1 MEKHPKLGGKYMIEY
16 NRHIFDIIDISEKAY
31 WLGFIIA
38 DGYLNDNKN
47 MLRIKL
53 GNKDKKHLEKF
64 INFLEGDLSM
74 LKSEIHSITGNTQW
88 YVSTY
93 APQIHDALKNL
104 KVEQAK
110 SGKEKVPPIEEK
122 FYRDFIRGLW
132 DGDGFIRESLNGIGL
147 VGSKEILSFV
157 QDIFQKELQ
166 IKPLKIYD
174 HYNIYKI
181 EYRSTK
187 KAIPLIINYL
197 YQDMDV
203 SLDRK
208 MELASQIKKIC

>member
-1 MEKHPKLGGKYMIEY
+1 MTEY
-16 NRHIFDIIDISEKAY
+16 NRHIFDEINTSDKAY

-53 GNKDKKHLEKF
+53 GDKDKHHLEKF
-64 INFLEGDLSM
+64 IQFIDGDESM
-74 LKSEIHSITGNTQW
+74 LKSEKHNITGNTQW

-93 APQIHDALKNL
+93 SPQIHDALKQL
-104 KVEQAK
+104 GVEQAK
-110 SGKEKVPPIEEK
+110 SGKEHIPPIEEK
-122 FYRDFIRGLW
+122 YYRDFIRGLW
-132 DGDGFIRESLNGIGL
+132 DGDGFIRENLSGIGL
-147 VGSKEILSFV
+147 VGSRECLEFV
-157 QDIFQKELQ
+157 QNLFQKELD

-174 HYNIYKI
+174 HYNTYKI

-187 KAIPLIINYL
+187 KAIPKILSYL
-197 YQDMDV
+197 YQDGDT

-208 MELASQIKKIC
+208 VELASQMKNVC